1 MAFDTGRHGYTFT
14 RDLCHAIEQYTA
26 QAVARDSH
34 AFEHRGLNLRFA
46 VERQLYIDGINSAP
60 LFAWYV
66 ATQEGGTAPEPQEGM
81 AAQLAAC
88 FPGRTENS
96 PAPQARPAHSRPY
109 LALRWLYGRLR
120 RIRHV
125 HPAAPRGHRSAP
137 VLFHVVH
144 PKFARYLA
152 PVTRRMPKGSYAY
165 LVATDPALAKP
176 LEASGEP
183 VVAWPPSETSL
194 RAALAPDTLQPFP
207 GLLAAADSTLA
218 ALRALRPA
226 CVVAVEGNAPLD
238 GVTAEA
244 CRHLGIPSY
253 CVQQGWSP
261 YVHAGFRHLAFDHMF
276 VWGEA
281 FADLLRPFNPAQS
294 FVVSGSH
301 ALAPPAAQAP
311 AGKPGVIS
319 FFLQAPCAFLSSEA
333 YDAFIQLLVDC
344 ALDHPG
350 TEFVAREH
358 PSYPVPPALRQVLAA
373 RPNVRFSDPVQQPMA
388 GLVQE
393 SALVVSVFST
403 VLLEAMAM
411 GVLPLICSIGSL
423 PRYAPDLAAEGAAI
437 EVFSV
442 QAARQVIREL
452 LAGSRRLDGHRDS
465 MRAAASRYFAASD
478 AAGFIADALAGS
490 VKIPQQQT
498 EQYRVGG
505 ECG

>member
-14 RDLCHAIEQYTA
+14 RDLCRAIEQYTA
-26 QAVARDSH
+26 HAVARNSR

-66 ATQEGGTAPEPQEGM
+66 ATQEGGTVPEPQDGT
-81 AAQLAAC
+81 AARLAGC
-88 FPGRTENS
+88 FPGRAENA
-96 PAPQARPAHSRPY
+96 PAPEERPAHSRPY

-120 RIRHV
+120 RIRHLRR
-125 HPAAPRGHRSAP
+125 AAPRGHRWAP

-152 PVTRRMPKGSYAY
+152 PVTRRMPEGAYAY
-165 LVATDPALAKP
+165 LVATDPTLATP
-176 LEASGEP
+176 LAAIGEP
-183 VVAWPPSETSL
+183 MVAWPPAETSL
-194 RAALAPDTLQPFP
+194 RAALAPDTLLPFP

-218 ALRALRPA
+218 ALRALRPE

-238 GVTAEA
+238 GVTSEV
-244 CRHLGIPSY
+244 CRHLGIKSY

-261 YVHAGFRHLAFDHMF
+261 YVHTGFRHLAFDHMF
-276 VWGEA
+276 VWGPA
-281 FADLLRPFNPAQS
+281 FAELLRPFNPTQP

-301 ALAPPAAQAP
+301 ALAAPSARTSAAGQ
-311 AGKPGVIS
+311 GVIS

-333 YDAFIQLLVDC
+333 YDAFVQLLVDC
-344 ALDHPG
+344 ALEHPG

-358 PSYPVPPALRQVLAA
+358 PSYPVPPALRRVLAA
-373 RPNVRFSDPVQQPMA
+373 QPNVSFSDPVQQPMA
-388 GLVQE
+388 DLVQE
-393 SALVVSVFST
+393 SRLVVSVFST

-423 PRYAPDLAAEGAAI
+423 PRYEPDLAAEGAAI

-442 QAARQVIREL
+442 QAAQQAIRDL
-452 LAGSRRLDGHRDS
+452 LAGSLRLDGHLDS

-478 AAGFIADALAGS
+478 AAGFIADAIAGS
-490 VKIPQQQT
+490 AKIPRQQP